1 MSAATAISSPERSLA
16 GAAACAL
23 PRSGDAGGIGGPGAP
38 GRPRGRAA
46 ARAPRSAARG
56 ARSLE
61 LAPGAAR
68 AGNDCTDSKKE
79 TRS

>member
-1 MSAATAISSPERSLA
+1 MSAATAICSPERSLA

-38 GRPRGRAA
+38 ERPRGRAA
-46 ARAPRSAARG
+46 ARAPHGAARG
-56 ARSLE
+56 PRSLE

-68 AGNDCTDSKKE
+68 AGNDCNNSKKE